1 MEKMVLYHGSVN
13 VIERPE
19 FGRGNAKNDYGL
31 GFYCTEHQQLA
42 KEWACSGNR
51 DGFANEYEIDLEGL
65 DVLNLSDGNW
75 HILNWMAILLKD
87 RTFVINEGLAARARE
102 YIIEN
107 FLPLYEDFDIIRG
120 YRADD
125 SYFSFASAFLN
136 NTISLEQ
143 LSRAMTL
150 GELGEQVVI
159 KSRKA
164 FDRLRFIGA
173 VPAENETYY
182 PLRSTRD
189 RRARDEFRREKS
201 GGAAL
206 DDIYIID
213 IVRNGWK
220 NDDTRLRRDLP

>member
-1 MEKMVLYHGSVN
+1 M
-13 VIERPE
+13 
-19 FGRGNAKNDYGL
+19 
-31 GFYCTEHQQLA
+31 
-42 KEWACSGNR
+42 
-51 DGFANEYEIDLEGL
+51 

-75 HILNWMAILLKD
+75 HILNWMAILLQN

-102 YIIEN
+102 YMIEN
-107 FLPLYEDFDIIRG
+107 FLPLYEDSDIIRG

-143 LSRAMTL
+143 LSHAMTL

-164 FDRLRFIGA
+164 FDRLRFVGA

-182 PLRSTRD
+182 PLRTARD
-189 RRARDEFRREKS
+189 RRARNEFRREKS
-201 GGAAL
+201 DGAAL

-220 NDDTRLRRDLP
+220 NDDTRLRRNLP